1 LRERYKTELKREMD
15 ERLLYVEKLNTVLI
29 FDEDTSFSKKHK
41 SNQNDVFATEHEE
54 IYH

>member
-1 LRERYKTELKREMD
+1 MD
-15 ERLLYVEKLNTVLI
+15 ERLLYFYVEKLNTVLI

-41 SNQNDVFATEHEE
+41 SRGNQNDVFATEHEE